1 MTRWQ
6 RTTVSHWLAGL
17 ALIVGG
23 LSLAGCRPDAAL
35 GAEPTATA
43 TTLAAPTAEPTAT
56 PPPATATRAI
66 LAPTA
71 APSATSSPVPT
82 ATSTLPPTDTVVPT
96 LTNTPVTWPTPD
108 AETGNRRVRLPILMY
123 HYVEPWPAE
132 ADEIRQGLT
141 VWPEDFA
148 AQMAYLHERGY
159 VAVSLYDLMEALTL
173 GRPLPERAV
182 VLTFDDGYRSVAEYA
197 APAMA
202 PYGYTGTVFVITQL
216 MDEERP
222 EYLTW
227 AQAEAL
233 YAAGWKIEPHT
244 KTHEMLAGR
253 ERDFQLYQMLGSL
266 QTVEAH
272 IGARPRF
279 FAYPSGKYDDLSVT
293 LAAEMDLWGAVTVGA
308 GRYHAW
314 ADRYTL
320 RRLRVSGLG
329 ALQDFIFALEG
340 DQLLTPTAPSPRTP

>member
-1 MTRWQ
+1 MNRW
-6 RTTVSHWLAGL
+6 RGLIVSRWLTGL
-17 ALIVGG
+17 ALVVAAGF
-23 LSLAGCRPDAAL
+23 LAGCRPDAAL
-35 GAEPTATA
+35 GAEPAATA
-43 TTLAAPTAEPTAT
+43 TTLAAPPVT

-71 APSATSSPVPT
+71 APSATALPSPTV
-82 ATSTLPPTDTVVPT
+82 TSTPPSTDMPLPAPTSTAVP
-96 LTNTPVTWPTPD
+96 WPTPD
-108 AETGNRRVRLPILMY
+108 AEAASRRVRLPILMY
-123 HYVEPWPAE
+123 HYVGPWPE
-132 ADEIRQGLT
+132 GADELRQGLT
-141 VWPEDFA
+141 VRPEDFA
-148 AQMAYLHERGY
+148 AQMAYLHARGY
-159 VAVSLYDLMEALTL
+159 VTVSLYDLMEALSL

-182 VLTFDDGYRSVAEYA
+182 VLTFDDGYRDLAEHVAPVMEQ
-197 APAMA
+197 
-202 PYGYTGTVFVITQL
+202 YGYTGTVFVVTQL

-244 KTHEMLAGR
+244 KTHELLAGR

-279 FAYPSGKYDDLSVT
+279 FAYPSGQYDALSIT
-293 LAAEMDLWGAVTVGA
+293 LAAEMDLWGAVTVDA
-308 GRYHAW
+308 GRTHTW
-314 ADRYTL
+314 ADRYTW

-329 ALQDFIFALEG
+329 VLQDFINALEG